1 MHVLILANIENPIFI
16 NNKIQRKFTEE
27 LLLIFRAK
35 YDHMCDLIRLCRKQ
49 FSAF

>member
-1 MHVLILANIENPIFI
+1 MHVLILPNIENPIFM
-16 NNKIQRKFTEE
+16 NNKMQRKFTEE

-35 YDHMCDLIRLCRKQ
+35 YDHKCDLIRLCRKQ